1 MKRKRIVV
9 CGIFAAVLAL
19 AFTACRGP
27 VESRPATGSIAGSV
41 VFPSGSDGA
50 SISIDL
56 KTMEG
61 LLAASVDVTY
71 EPATDGSFRF
81 DGLDPGVYALYVSLQ
96 DSLERSRMR
105 TVTVTAG
112 GVYPLGAIN
121 INLGCGCGTIPPPCG
136 CTHGDAGCGC
146 DLGGLGCGCTHGDV
160 GCGCTHGD
168 IGCGCTHGDASC
180 GCDLGGLGCG
190 CTYGDVGCGCTHG
203 DVGCGCT
210 YGDVGCGCYL
220 GDLGCGCTHGDVGC
234 GCTHGDV
241 GCGCTYG
248 DVGCGCYLGD
258 LGCGCTHGD
267 VGCGCTHGDI
277 GCGCT
282 YGDVGCGC
290 YLGDLG
296 CGCTY
301 GDVGCDCMRGDE
313 GCDCAPGLAT
323 GITLSRTDPLYLYLG
338 DTYLLFATVGPED
351 TTNRMVVWASSNL
364 AIVSVVESMVPQP
377 RFGIS
382 GPQTAVRIRANGEGT
397 ATITA
402 TAMASSNEELIATL
416 TVTVE
421 AHDCDRDGH
430 VWGIW
435 VETTGPTCTTA
446 GVETRICAEC
456 GEAHTRPGS
465 AALGHDWGNWE
476 TTKPATAGGYGEET
490 RTCQRCGESET
501 RPTPPLGFGLGGF
514 EISFAAFRNMAPG
527 ADITGLSMS
536 ILTPLTITVTEAG
549 SASIRWLVGDE
560 EIGRGAGITLNRG
573 NFHNNQIRTHFLTL
587 VAEVGGREYSRRIA
601 IDVTP

>member
-210 YGDVGCGCYL
+210 YGDVGCGC
-220 GDLGCGCTHGDVGC
+220 THGDV
-234 GCTHGDV
+234 
-241 GCGCTYG
+241 
-248 DVGCGCYLGD
+248 
-258 LGCGCTHGD
+258 
-267 VGCGCTHGDI
+267 
-277 GCGCT
+277 
-282 YGDVGCGC
+282 
-290 YLGDLG
+290 G